1 LRSNGLEGCGS
12 SFEARDLR
20 RSHLRMT
27 LSDHTQFILLSRAT
41 IAASK
46 VSD

>member
-1 LRSNGLEGCGS
+1 
-12 SFEARDLR
+12 
-20 RSHLRMT
+20 MT
-27 LSDHTQFILLSRAT
+27 LSDHTQFIALSRAT

>member
-27 LSDHTQFILLSRAT
+27 LSDHAQFIVLESAA
-41 IAASK
+41 IAA
-46 VSD
+46 